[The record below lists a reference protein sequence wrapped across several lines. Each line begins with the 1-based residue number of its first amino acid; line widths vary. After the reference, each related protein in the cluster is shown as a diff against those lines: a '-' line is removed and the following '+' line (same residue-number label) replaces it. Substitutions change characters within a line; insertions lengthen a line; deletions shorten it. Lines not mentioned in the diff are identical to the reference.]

1 MSNSANIQINLMGN
15 VFAQVDKLQANFAE
29 VINVVEKVDST
40 VNQSVNNIN
49 KKLSAVSVNAVV
61 DQFRNLTDA
70 VSNVSA
76 PGIGFEKGVADL
88 SAITGIAGKELEG
101 LEEQA
106 RKVGVSSGLGA
117 SGAVEAY
124 KLLAS
129 QIQVDKIGISGLN
142 ALHKETITLA
152 QASGMSM
159 ADAANSMAGTIN
171 QFGLEAD
178 QANRVINVLAAG
190 SKYGAAEIPDLAQ
203 SFKVVGAAANA
214 AGLNIEQ
221 TAGAIEVLSK
231 NNLKGAE
238 AGTALRNIVLKMQTA
253 LGIDFKKVGFSDALD
268 ALKPKLNDATYLS
281 KLFGMENVAASQFLI
296 TNAGAVK
303 EMTDQ
308 VNGTNVAQEQAAITT
323 QTTAFKMQQWRASID
338 DAKISMFD
346 LMGSSAGFLTVAG
359 EQMVMFAQL
368 LPLIKG
374 VGSAVMWLTKA
385 ENLQKIAT
393 MGLSVAKGIWTG
405 VQWALNAAL
414 WACPL
419 TWIIVAIMALVG
431 AIIYLCTQVEG
442 WAAQWDSVVNFAKNC
457 WDLFTES
464 IKFGW
469 NTMIDGLM
477 IGLDYIKIGW
487 YKFKEAV
494 GLGDSTENQDALA
507 EISSSIEARKSA
519 MVEGAKKIAELSA
532 KTANSLSW
540 ELSMKKDDATAVENT
555 LPAVSAPGN
564 LVQEIEQKTTVTPKF
579 SIDFDSKSDSGSGK
593 GEALNLDKVVPQDI
607 KGVSAYS
614 AIVAKLSSI
623 KIPSLATAAA
633 SLAMPL
639 AVASTSLP
647 TSTTPKELPVPVME
661 LPETPKYPTPEFAKE
676 LPVQMMEL
684 PEAPKYPAPNLNKE
698 LPTPVM
704 EMPAIITEI
713 QELPNAP
720 KIEQY
725 SSLKKDNQEYGRKV
739 SNRTFNVKACDKIEI
754 HINKADEKGFVEIEK
769 RINAI
774 ASKAA
779 AETLN
784 KILDNYEA

>member
-1 MSNSANIQINLMGN
+1 MGN
-15 VFAQVDKLQANFAE
+15 VFAQIDKLQANFAE

-49 KKLSAVSVNAVV
+49 KKLNAVSVNAVV

-117 SGAVEAY
+117 AGAVEAY

-129 QIQVDKIGISGLN
+129 QIQVDKIGIAGLN
-142 ALHKETITLA
+142 NLHKETITLA

-171 QFGLEAD
+171 QFGLEAE

-190 SKYGAAEIPDLAQ
+190 SKYGAAEIPELAQ

-253 LGIDFKKVGFSDALD
+253 LGVDFKKVGFSDALD

-281 KLFGMENVAASQFLI
+281 KLFGMENVAAAQFLI

-308 VNGTNVAQEQAAITT
+308 VTGTNVAQEQAAITT
-323 QTTAFKMQQWRASID
+323 ETTAFKMQQWSAAID
-338 DAKISMFD
+338 DVKIGMFD

-359 EQMVMFAQL
+359 EQMIMFAQL

-374 VGSAVMWLTKA
+374 VGGVMMWFTKIQ
-385 ENLQKIAT
+385 NLQKIAT
-393 MGLSVAKGIWTG
+393 IGLNVVNVIWTG
-405 VQWALNAAL
+405 VQWALNVAL

-419 TWIIVAIMALVG
+419 TWIIAAIIALVAI
-431 AIIYLCTQVEG
+431 IIYLCTQIEG
-442 WAAQWDSVVNFAKNC
+442 WGAQWDSVVNFATNC
-457 WDLFTES
+457 WDLFVET

-469 NTMIDGLM
+469 NTMINGLM
-477 IGLDYIKIGW
+477 IGLDYIKMGW

-494 GLGDSTENQDALA
+494 GLGDSAANQNALA
-507 EISSSIEARKSA
+507 EINASIEARKSA
-519 MVEGAKKIAELSA
+519 IVDGAKKIADLSA
-532 KTANSLSW
+532 KTANSLTW
-540 ELSMKKDDATAVENT
+540 ELSKKKDDEKNAEGSL
-555 LPAVSAPGN
+555 LPEQPESLNV
-564 LVQEIEQKTTVTPKF
+564 VQQIEQTTNVPKVDLNF
-579 SIDFDSKSDSGSGK
+579 GEKESKGGSSSK
-593 GEALNLDKVVPQDI
+593 GGVLDLDKITPQDM
-607 KGVSAYS
+607 KGSSAYS
-614 AIVAKLSSI
+614 AIAAKLSSI
-623 KIPSLATAAA
+623 KMPNLATAAA

-639 AVASTSLP
+639 AVAST
-647 TSTTPKELPVPVME
+647 TPDVP
-661 LPETPKYPTPEFAKE
+661 
-676 LPVQMMEL
+676 
-684 PEAPKYPAPNLNKE
+684 E
-698 LPTPVM
+698 LPT
-704 EMPAIITEI
+704 
-713 QELPNAP
+713 AP

-725 SSLKKDNQEYGRKV
+725 ANVKSDNGDYSRKV
-739 SNRTFNVKACDKIEI
+739 GHKTFNVKACDKIEI
-754 HINKADEKGFVEIEK
+754 HIDKADSKGFDEIEQ
-769 RINAI
+769 RVNAI
-774 ASKAA
+774 AAKAA
-779 AETLN
+779 AQTLT

>member
-15 VFAQVDKLQANFAE
+15 VFAQIEKMQANFAE

-40 VNQSVNNIN
+40 VNQTVNNIN
-49 KKLSAVSVNAVV
+49 KKLNAVSVNAVV
-61 DQFRNLTDA
+61 DKFRNLTEA
-70 VSNVSA
+70 VSNVSS

-129 QIQVDKIGISGLN
+129 QIQVDKIGIAGLN
-142 ALHKETITLA
+142 NLHKETITLA

-190 SKYGAAEIPDLAQ
+190 SKYGAAEIPELAQ

-214 AGLNIEQ
+214 VGLNIEQ

-253 LGIDFKKVGFSDALD
+253 LGVDFKKVGFSDALD

-281 KLFGMENVAASQFLI
+281 KLFGMENVAAAQFLI

-308 VNGTNVAQEQAAITT
+308 VTGTNVAQEQAAITT
-323 QTTAFKMQQWRASID
+323 ETTAFKMQQWRAAID

-368 LPLIKG
+368 MPLIQG
-374 VGSAVMWLTKA
+374 VGSVVMWFTKIQ
-385 ENLQKIAT
+385 NLQKVAT
-393 MGLSVAKGIWTG
+393 VGLNVVNGIWTG
-405 VQWALNAAL
+405 IQWALNAAL

-419 TWIIVAIMALVG
+419 TWIIAAIIALVG
-431 AIIYLCTQVEG
+431 VIIYLCTQVEG
-442 WAAQWDSVVNFAKNC
+442 WGAQWDSVVNFAKNC
-457 WDLFTES
+457 WDLFVET

-469 NTMIDGLM
+469 NTTIDSLM
-477 IGLDYIKIGW
+477 IGLDYIKMGW

-494 GLGDSTENQDALA
+494 GLGDSTENQNALDQIN
-507 EISSSIEARKSA
+507 ESIEARKSA
-519 MVEGAKKIAELSA
+519 IVDGAKKIADLSA
-532 KTANSLSW
+532 KTVNSLTW
-540 ELSMKKDDATAVENT
+540 ELSKKKDDETSKLDSL
-555 LPAVSAPGN
+555 LPQQPESVN
-564 LVQEIEQKTTVTPKF
+564 VVQQIEQTTNVPK
-579 SIDFDSKSDSGSGK
+579 IDLDFGGKSGSSGSGGGK
-593 GEALNLDKVVPQDI
+593 SSVVDLDKIAPQDM
-607 KGVSAYS
+607 KGSSAYS
-614 AIVAKLSSI
+614 AIAAKLSSI
-623 KIPSLATAAA
+623 KMPNLATAAA
-633 SLAMPL
+633 SLAMPM
-639 AVASTSLP
+639 AVATTAPDVPMLP
-647 TSTTPKELPVPVME
+647 S
-661 LPETPKYPTPEFAKE
+661 
-676 LPVQMMEL
+676 
-684 PEAPKYPAPNLNKE
+684 
-698 LPTPVM
+698 
-704 EMPAIITEI
+704 
-713 QELPNAP
+713 AP
-720 KIEQY
+720 KIEQIASNKADNNDY
-725 SSLKKDNQEYGRKV
+725 SRKIGGK
-739 SNRTFNVKACDKIEI
+739 TFNIKACDKIEI
-754 HINKADEKGFVEIEK
+754 HIDKTDNKGFDEIEK
-769 RINAI
+769 KVNAI
-774 ASKAA
+774 ATKAA
-779 AETLN
+779 VVTIN